1 MRLSSGLVGQRRG
14 GIIFRHSW
22 RDSFVFAMNG
32 MANFPLLFQ
41 WEPPRARRGA
51 IILFLILSLLAHAFC
66 FYLFQVVYPPTVA
79 LLPPPARVSLVA
91 ADSAEGQTL
100 LSWIESEDPALAFT
114 TVRPTEGKLRA
125 LPKIA
130 HVPSYRTH
138 QPMLK
143 EAPPLAVDLNPPSA
157 RPPAPIPIVRRNVEP
172 LTNQKIPTTISFSDE
187 LSSLGA
193 AIMPPFKLTAS
204 NTEAPQ
210 NMRFRVAVAP
220 GGEVHY
226 CFPLT
231 SSGDAALDEQARQ
244 AIALC
249 RFPGTTNHRPPMAN
263 ALVWGIVTLDWGN
276 DVAPPS
282 ATPTSAP
289 IR

>member
-1 MRLSSGLVGQRRG
+1 M
-14 GIIFRHSW
+14 
-22 RDSFVFAMNG
+22 FAMNG
-32 MANFPLLFQ
+32 TRDFPLLFQ
-41 WEPPRARRGA
+41 WDPPRARRGA

-79 LLPPPARVSLVA
+79 LLPAPARVSLIT

-114 TVRPTEGKLRA
+114 TVPPTEGKLRV

-138 QPMLK
+138 QPLLK
-143 EAPPLAVDLNPPSA
+143 EAPPLAVDLKPPSA
-157 RPPAPIPIVRRNVEP
+157 RPPAPIRIVRRNVEP
-172 LTNQKIPTTISFSDE
+172 ATNQKIPTTISFSDE

-193 AIMPPFKLTAS
+193 VVMPPLKLTA
-204 NTEAPQ
+204 TTAEAPQ

-220 GGEVHY
+220 GGEVRY

-231 SSGDAALDEQARQ
+231 SSGDATLDEQARQ

-249 RFPGTTNHRPPMAN
+249 RFPGTTNRRSPIPN
-263 ALVWGIVTLDWGN
+263 ALVWGIVSLDWGN

-282 ATPTSAP
+282 APPTSAP

>member
-1 MRLSSGLVGQRRG
+1 M
-14 GIIFRHSW
+14 
-22 RDSFVFAMNG
+22 FAMNG
-32 MANFPLLFQ
+32 TGDFSLLFQ
-41 WEPPRARRGA
+41 WDPPRARQGA
-51 IILFLILSLLAHAFC
+51 IIVFLILSLLAHAFC

-79 LLPPPARVSLVA
+79 LLPAPARVSLVA
-91 ADSAEGQTL
+91 ADSAEGRTL

-114 TVRPTEGKLRA
+114 TVPPTEGKLRV

-138 QPMLK
+138 QPLLK
-143 EAPPLAVDLNPPSA
+143 EAPPAAVDLTPPSA

-172 LTNQKIPTTISFSDE
+172 LTKQKIPTTISFSDE
-187 LSSLGA
+187 LSSLGTVV
-193 AIMPPFKLTAS
+193 MPQFRLTATS
-204 NTEAPQ
+204 AEAPQ

-220 GGEVHY
+220 GGEVRY

-231 SSGDAALDEQARQ
+231 SSGDAALDEQARK

-249 RFPGTTNHRPPMAN
+249 RFPETTNGRWPNAN

-276 DVAPPS
+276 DIAAPS
-282 ATPTSAP
+282 ATPTP
-289 IR
+289 VPTR